1 MKLEAINDPEL
12 KINEDVVPVSL
23 DYILENIKPV
33 IPVTILYKMLEKP
46 KKSVEILIIQEGKE
60 YRIVREFSILTPGEY
75 VRRVINSIE
84 NI

>member
-46 KKSVEILIIQEGKE
+46 KSVEILIIQEGKE